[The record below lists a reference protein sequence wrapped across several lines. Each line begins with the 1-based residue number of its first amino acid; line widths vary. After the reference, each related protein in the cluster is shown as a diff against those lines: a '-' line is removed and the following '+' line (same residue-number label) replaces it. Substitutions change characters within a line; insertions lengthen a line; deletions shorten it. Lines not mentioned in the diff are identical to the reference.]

1 MVANHYA
8 GEVFGPCHSQLNHSG
23 PTLWDDSAQR
33 PAKQHGNRDLPCP
46 LRCELGQPVNV
57 RYVPLHRSV
66 LTMLAHTSDKA
77 SARRRYSARELFGVE
92 VPPGPLPLRPVRNAD
107 FKEVV
112 LEVGNAPAL
121 RFASAYGFRNIQ
133 TLMRQM
139 KRGRCAYDYVEVM
152 ACPSG
157 EFRAHSGLPQVIAL

>member
-1 MVANHYA
+1 M
-8 GEVFGPCHSQLNHSG
+8 
-23 PTLWDDSAQR
+23 
-33 PAKQHGNRDLPCP
+33 
-46 LRCELGQPVNV
+46 
-57 RYVPLHRSV
+57 
-66 LTMLAHTSDKA
+66 
-77 SARRRYSARELFGVE
+77 E

-112 LEVGNAPAL
+112 LDVDGAPAL

-139 KRGRCAYDYVEVM
+139 KRRRCAYDYVEVM

-157 EFRAHSGLPQVIAL
+157 DFLQVAVTSYYTAKGCGPECQCVRYTSIFNDGRGLLSSCRYRSTLA